1 MSHLIKFVGTQKGI
15 DVLDIISLPE
25 DGFKGD
31 VPLYSPMGP
40 SFTLTWDPNYTRPQ
54 KMTAAT
60 SWYLPRS
67 LDPYHINTCVLK
79 NYKLTSQ

>member
-1 MSHLIKFVGTQKGI
+1 MPHLIKLGGTPKGI
-15 DVLDIISLPE
+15 DMLDNISLSE

-31 VPLYSPMGP
+31 ILLYSPMGQ

-60 SWYLPRS
+60 SWYLPGP
-67 LDPYHINTCVLK
+67 LDLYHL
-79 NYKLTSQ
+79 